1 MADLDNATKRKLESI
16 FDMSGG
22 YVLDF
27 SNASFADF
35 VRTAI

>member
-1 MADLDNATKRKLESI
+1 VADLDNATMRKLESI

-27 SNASFADF
+27 SNPTWAN
-35 VRTAI
+35 